1 MCIEDVMTPKWKCHT
16 FIACISSTST
26 PFQKYFTPLYR
37 ATPVLNFMFWLLRCT
52 LWLERIM
59 SPNLKLSSLLIDR
72 GPRGPPL
79 PPPGDFCRHIFL
91 KTMDLELPK
100 SDCLQEIRW
109 CVWLWRA
116 FEDRYPLKNS
126 KIQLWQWKKS
136 ILNSTY
142 LQIMPVWVESFPYDL
157 GWHFSTKYS

>member
-1 MCIEDVMTPKWKCHT
+1 MLTLNHVDLYLKHPMTYSCPQSTTLHHAQKLIYHCALEDQD
-16 FIACISSTST
+16 F
-26 PFQKYFTPLYR
+26 PL
-37 ATPVLNFMFWLLRCT
+37 
-52 LWLERIM
+52 E
-59 SPNLKLSSLLIDR
+59 KLSMQMFVIDR

-126 KIQLWQWKKS
+126 KIQLWPSKKS

-142 LQIMPVWVESFPYDL
+142 LQIMPVWIESFPYDL